1 MVEMM
6 SKYCEDVKMFSQLCQ
21 NIVKMLSK
29 YCHNFVK
36 ILSKYQILS
45 K

>member
-21 NIVKMLSK
+21 NIVKILSQF
-29 YCHNFVK
+29 CQNIVK
-36 ILSKYQILS
+36 ISNIVEMMS
-45 K
+45 